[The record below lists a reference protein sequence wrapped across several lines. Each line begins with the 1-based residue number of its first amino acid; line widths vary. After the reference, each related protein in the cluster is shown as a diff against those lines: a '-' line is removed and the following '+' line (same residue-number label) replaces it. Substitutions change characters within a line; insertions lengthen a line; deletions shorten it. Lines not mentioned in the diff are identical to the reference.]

1 MVTDHKDNKY
11 RKVLLMVQRAKQI
24 HNGANPRVNMPG
36 RRATV
41 IARAEVDQ
49 SLISFDYI
57 KSDKKKRQ

>member
-1 MVTDHKDNKY
+1 MITDHKDNKY

-24 HNGANPRVNMPG
+24 HNGARPRVNMPG

-49 SLISFDYI
+49 SLVGFDYVKI
-57 KSDKKKRQ
+57 PKTKR